1 MSTANLPSSRLS
13 ALKAEDITIDEANN
27 SGTNSDAQT
36 PGSGLFIVPSTVA
49 GRAAD
54 VTGFLCTSANEYGK
68 LEFSDPDGFLSLNE
82 LSDVTI
88 TTATTNDIL
97 SYNGTVWV
105 NQTTATLTALT
116 LPSTGVTQLTD
127 INTGVTIDSASGII
141 TTVTS
146 TTGADA
152 IDVFTVTNSAVLA
165 TSKVLVSVMSYGGA
179 ITSIPIVYTTNVAAG
194 SFDVVVANGG
204 VVALDTTP
212 LEIAFMVV

>member
-27 SGTNSDAQT
+27 SGTNADSQT

-97 SYNGTVWV
+97 SFNGTVWV

-116 LPSTGVTQLTD
+116 LPTSTVTQLTSLT
-127 INTGVTIDSASGII
+127 TGVTLDSAAGTI
-141 TTVTS
+141 TTVS
-146 TTGADA
+146 ATTAADA
-152 IDVFTVTNSAVLA
+152 VESFTVTNSAVLA
-165 TSKVLVSVMSYGGA
+165 TSKVLISINDYTGASVPVVSVST
-179 ITSIPIVYTTNVAAG
+179 IAAG
-194 SFDVVVANGG
+194 SFVVNVGNAGAALLDDV
-204 VVALDTTP
+204 LQ
-212 LEIAFMVV
+212 IAFMVV

>member
-27 SGTNSDAQT
+27 SGTNADSQT

-97 SYNGTVWV
+97 SYDGTVWV

-116 LPSTGVTQLTD
+116 LPTSTVTQLTSLT
-127 INTGVTIDSASGII
+127 TGVTLDSAAGTI
-141 TTVTS
+141 TTVS
-146 TTGADA
+146 ATTAADA
-152 IDVFTVTNSAVLA
+152 VESFTVTNSAVLA
-165 TSKVLVSVMSYGGA
+165 TSKVLISINDYTGASVPVVSVST
-179 ITSIPIVYTTNVAAG
+179 IAAG
-194 SFDVVVANGG
+194 SFVVNVGNAGAALLDDV
-204 VVALDTTP
+204 LQ
-212 LEIAFMVV
+212 IAFMVV

>member
-27 SGTNSDAQT
+27 SGTNADSQT

-116 LPSTGVTQLTD
+116 LPTSAVTQLTSP
-127 INTGVTIDSASGII
+127 TTAVTLDSAAGMI
-141 TTVTS
+141 TTVAGTLA
-146 TTGADA
+146 ADA
-152 IDVFTVTNSAVLA
+152 IKSLLTKESNKPATKGDLTQLLEKLNSRYH
-165 TSKVLVSVMSYGGA
+165 LVSNMPPNALGQY
-179 ITSIPIVYTTNVAAG
+179 PY
-194 SFDVVVANGG
+194 FDMVEGVVVYMRNN
-204 VVALDTTP
+204 
-212 LEIAFMVV
+212 

>member
-27 SGTNSDAQT
+27 SGTNADSQT

-116 LPSTGVTQLTD
+116 LPTSAVTQLTSP
-127 INTGVTIDSASGII
+127 TTAVTLDSAAGMI
-141 TTVTS
+141 TTVAGTLA
-146 TTGADA
+146 ADA
-152 IDVFTVTNSAVLA
+152 IEAFTLTNSSILA
-165 TSKVLVSVMSYGGA
+165 TSKVIATINEYAGQAG
-179 ITSIPIVYTTNVAAG
+179 SIPHVYISNIAAG
-194 SFDVVVANGG
+194 SCTVNVANVGSAAFD
-204 VVALDTTP
+204 ALV
-212 LEIAFMVV
+212 EIAFMVV